1 MGFARGLQRVEIVG
15 IFADQN
21 QVQPYVV
28 SLDFLNKTAS
38 GYGSDLDNV
47 VMAKAADGVAPEVSR
62 SVVEAVAVDYP
73 NTTVRDQAEFRT
85 AQEEQVSTM
94 LVMFNAL
101 LVLAV
106 IIAIFG
112 ITNTLALSVFER
124 THEIGLLRA
133 VGTSRSQVVRAISWE
148 AILVAIIGAVL
159 GIVVGTVFG
168 VVVAA
173 AMASQGLTVLSIPLL
188 QIGALVVF
196 GAIAGLIAALFPAR
210 RAARLRILDAIAYE

>member
-1 MGFARGLQRVEIVG
+1 
-15 IFADQN
+15 
-21 QVQPYVV
+21 
-28 SLDFLNKTAS
+28 
-38 GYGSDLDNV
+38 
-47 VMAKAADGVAPEVSR
+47 
-62 SVVEAVAVDYP
+62 
-73 NTTVRDQAEFRT
+73 
-85 AQEEQVSTM
+85 M

-133 VGTSRSQVVRAISWE
+133 VGTNRSQVVRAISWE

>member
-1 MGFARGLQRVEIVG
+1 
-15 IFADQN
+15 
-21 QVQPYVV
+21 
-28 SLDFLNKTAS
+28 
-38 GYGSDLDNV
+38 
-47 VMAKAADGVAPEVSR
+47 
-62 SVVEAVAVDYP
+62 
-73 NTTVRDQAEFRT
+73 
-85 AQEEQVSTM
+85 M

-133 VGTSRSQVVRAISWE
+133 VGTSRSQVVRAVSWE
-148 AILVAIIGAVL
+148 AIVVAIIGTVL

-168 VVVAA
+168 VVVAV
-173 AMASQGLTVLSIPLL
+173 AMKSQGLTVLSIPVL

-210 RAARLRILDAIAYE
+210 RASRLRILDAIAYE